1 MEVEGGSSVEKGRG
15 EQPSLLLRREK
26 EEEKMSSE
34 APEEFRPHP
43 IIHFRRE
50 LGQAYKPNR
59 VPRRRP
65 IGAFVF
71 YHVAQQHQER
81 NRGWETHLTAREQ
94 IDCQQNTTRS
104 FCWALRIQAP
114 FVQDASG

>member
-1 MEVEGGSSVEKGRG
+1 MEGGSSVEKGRG

-65 IGAFVF
+65 IWCLCVLPCGSA
-71 YHVAQQHQER
+71 AP
-81 NRGWETHLTAREQ
+81 GKEQ
-94 IDCQQNTTRS
+94 GLGDTSHRTR
-104 FCWALRIQAP
+104 AN
-114 FVQDASG
+114 